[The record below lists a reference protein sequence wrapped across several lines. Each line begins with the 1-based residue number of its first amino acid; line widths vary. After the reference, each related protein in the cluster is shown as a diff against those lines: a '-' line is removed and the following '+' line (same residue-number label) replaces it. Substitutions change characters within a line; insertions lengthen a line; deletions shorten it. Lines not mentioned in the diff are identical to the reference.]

1 MKALATRADAFM
13 TRHFTRPSISW
24 KQSMAIVLPIIAEHL
39 FTTLF
44 GLLNTAMIS
53 SSGVTSLSAVSLV
66 DSLNTFLFV
75 IYTGI
80 STGAGVVVA
89 NYRGRKDA
97 EKLHEASVQ
106 AVTWVTLFTL
116 MTSLFIIIF
125 HVPLLKLL
133 FGAAE
138 QEVMDKARLYL
149 LGGSLSLPF
158 LGVTT
163 AICGVLRGIG
173 EGRTSLIYTGISTA
187 KYVLLNVL
195 FLSVLEMG
203 IPGLI
208 LSITLSRTLNVPL
221 LLLLLKWRHS
231 RFTFKWKEFF
241 HLNYKMFR
249 GILKIGVPCATEQL
263 FFTGGRLV
271 TQSIIVVL
279 GTNAIVTYNISYS
292 IMALSQAIVTP
303 ISTAMFTI
311 SGICMGS
318 NRPKDVRDLTKSYV
332 GLGSALYVVSLG
344 IIIWLFDYLVGFYHA
359 PAEVIPLI
367 YQCVLIT
374 GIAQPFIHCLAFML
388 PAVFRAVGDG
398 LYSTIVTL
406 IVMWVVRVFGGYV
419 LGVWCGMG
427 ALGIW
432 IAMVLDWVVRV
443 GIFVVHF
450 KGDKWLTHNVISD

>member
-1 MKALATRADAFM
+1 MKALAARADAFM
-13 TRHFTRPSISW
+13 ARFFTRPSITW
-24 KQSMAIVLPIIAEHL
+24 TQSMAIVLPIIAEHL

-80 STGAGVVVA
+80 ATGAGVVVA
-89 NYRGRKDA
+89 NYRGRKDE

-106 AVTWVTLFTL
+106 AVTWVTFFTL
-116 MTSLFIIIF
+116 MTSAFIIIF

-158 LGVTT
+158 MGITT
-163 AICGVLRGIG
+163 SMCGVMRGIG
-173 EGRTSLIYTGISTA
+173 EGRTTLIYTGISTI

-195 FLSVLEMG
+195 FLNVLDMG

-208 LSITLSRTLNVPL
+208 ISIALSRTLNIPL
-221 LLLLLKWRHS
+221 LLLLVKWKKS
-231 RFTFKWKEFF
+231 KFTFKFKEFF
-241 HLNYKMFR
+241 HLNMKMFR

-271 TQSIIVVL
+271 TQSIIVIL

-292 IMALSQAIVTP
+292 IMALSQAMVTP

-311 SGICMGS
+311 SGICMGN
-318 NRPKDVRDLTKSYV
+318 NRPQDVRDLTKSYI
-332 GLGSALYVVSLG
+332 GLGSILYVVSLA
-344 IIIWLFDYLVGFYHA
+344 ITVALFDFLVGFYNA
-359 PAEVIPLI
+359 PAEVVPLI

-388 PAVFRAVGDG
+388 PSVFRAVGDG
-398 LYSTIVTL
+398 MHSTMATL
-406 IVMWVVRVFGGYV
+406 IIMWVIRVFGGYV

-432 IAMVLDWVVRV
+432 VAMVMDWVVRV
-443 GIFVVHF
+443 GVFVVRF
-450 KGDKWLTHNVISD
+450 KGDKWLGHKVID